1 MKRKL
6 QVAVILVLCLF
17 CAVSFSACGEN
28 AFPNKVEYNAD
39 RSLFCHTTC
48 STVAFHKQ
56 GWNFEIEDE
65 SIIQYDVDSGS
76 AEVLSDSFL
85 CFERRIRRETFVF
98 KPISEGS
105 TKITFKY
112 NNISLS
118 KRKYV
123 FDVAVTKDESGD
135 FIIEVDK

>member
-6 QVAVILVLCLF
+6 QIAVILVLCLF

-39 RSLFCHTTC
+39 RTLFCYTTG

-56 GWNFEIEDE
+56 GWTFEIEDE
-65 SIIQYDVDSGS
+65 SIIQYDYNSGS
-76 AEVLSDSFL
+76 AEVLSDGIFV
-85 CFERRIRRETFVF
+85 FERRVRRETFVF
-98 KPISEGS
+98 KPIAEGS

-118 KRKYV
+118 KTKYV
-123 FDVAVTKDESGD
+123 FDVTVSKDESGD
-135 FIIEVDK
+135 LRVQVEE